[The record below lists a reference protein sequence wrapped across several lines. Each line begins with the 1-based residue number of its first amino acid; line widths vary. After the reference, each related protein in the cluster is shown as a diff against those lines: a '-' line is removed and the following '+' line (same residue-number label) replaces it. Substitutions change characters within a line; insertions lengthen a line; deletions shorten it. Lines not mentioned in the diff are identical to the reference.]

1 MSHAELRALMEEYRR
16 MRERIMTELGL
27 TEGPVKL
34 TMPRRASTR
43 RRTRTRTSSSE
54 RARRVAAA
62 VEAETAAAA
71 AAGLTRKQ
79 YRGNLLLLAEAGAL
93 PERHALGAPRVKV
106 AGHGA
111 HARERYTLRNRKKKG
126 DGK

>member
-1 MSHAELRALMEEYRR
+1 
-16 MRERIMTELGL
+16 MTELGL

-43 RRTRTRTSSSE
+43 RRTRTSSSE

-111 HARERYTLRNRKKKG
+111 HARERYTLRNRKKKE